1 MQLKVFINLDEPL
14 VLPINYNHILQ
25 GIIYTA
31 ASSSN
36 KSFTQ
41 KLHDNGTTNSSELN
55 NKFKLF
61 SFSKIIGKYYIQNKQ
76 IYFTDRMFFEVRS
89 VDSYFIHL
97 VYEGLLKNGIRF
109 KDRIIKPDLKI
120 EDKVI
125 TTNSV
130 YVQTLS
136 PIVAIKKTDDKST
149 CYLSPMDNDFMTYI
163 NNNFY
168 KKYQTYYNNTPN
180 TDLDIVVA
188 DVSYRDKCVTKFK
201 GIYINAWNG
210 KFYIDSE
217 PEYLTFIYNVGLGSR
232 NSQGFGL
239 LNIIDE

>member
-1 MQLKVFINLDEPL
+1 MDKVGSDTFSLNISLILDGDMPLLYANLYD
-14 VLPINYNHILQ
+14 
-25 GIIYTA
+25 
-31 ASSSN
+31 
-36 KSFTQ
+36 
-41 KLHDNGTTNSSELN
+41 D
-55 NKFKLF
+55 KLF

-76 IYFTDRMFFEVRS
+76 IYFTDSMFFEVRS

-97 VYEGLLKNGIRF
+97 VYEGFLKNGIRF

-125 TTNSV
+125 TTNSI

-168 KKYQTYYNNTPN
+168 
-180 TDLDIVVA
+180 DIIA
-188 DVSYRDKCVTKFK
+188 
-201 GIYINAWNG
+201 
-210 KFYIDSE
+210 
-217 PEYLTFIYNVGLGSR
+217 FIYLV
-232 NSQGFGL
+232 
-239 LNIIDE
+239 